1 MGYVVD
7 LSENQEHNEIP
18 MLIVQLQA
26 QVTYT
31 TQAGGTHCVHP
42 YVQGVL
48 VPLLAGEFDTEGKLH
63 DLWFPSSG
71 YSNLAAF
78 AFEYMERVPL
88 IRRLLEEAELDGIL
102 EPIDSK
108 EGIMMWL
115 AEWGEAWVPVC
126 IKEDPN
132 PEAMNY
138 TAIKALKGRY
148 AILTY
153 QNSD

>member
-1 MGYVVD
+1 MSYVID
-7 LSENQEHNEIP
+7 LSENQEYNEVP
-18 MLIVQLQA
+18 TLIVQMQA
-26 QVTYT
+26 PATYT

-42 YVQGVL
+42 HVQGVL
-48 VPLLAGEFDTEGKLH
+48 VPLLAGAFDPAGKLH
-63 DLWFPSSG
+63 ELWFSASG
-71 YSNLAAF
+71 YSNPAAF
-78 AFEYMERVPL
+78 AFEYMERIPL

-115 AEWGEAWVPVC
+115 VEWGEAWVPVC
-126 IKEDPN
+126 IKEDPS
-132 PEAMNY
+132 PEVVNY